1 MTRPPTAEQHP
12 GLGPGCCSAGSV
24 CLEIRASRKASAL
37 TARDEDH
44 ATAPHYVKS
53 VEKTSAVLLAFTSSE
68 PRLTITQVAAKA
80 ELSRA
85 AARRFLLTLTD
96 LGYLRAE
103 GTFFELT
110 PRTLD
115 IGASFMANLTLPRI
129 AEPHLKSLAAQLD
142 ETTSLCILDRS
153 DVVYVARVAA
163 PRLPSV
169 SINVGTRFPAWA
181 TSMGRVLLAGLDPAE
196 REAHLATVQL
206 QAFTDHTVSSVD
218 QLREAVERAGSAG
231 WTIVSGELE
240 EGLRG
245 VAVPVWR
252 DNRVVAALNVSVQ
265 RHRISPADIERE
277 VVPLLESAAA
287 RIGDDFGGRRV

>member
-1 MTRPPTAEQHP
+1 
-12 GLGPGCCSAGSV
+12 
-24 CLEIRASRKASAL
+24 
-37 TARDEDH
+37 
-44 ATAPHYVKS
+44 VKS

-169 SINVGTRFPAWA
+169 SINLGTRFPAWA